1 MIENLAVGFSASLS
15 PENLLWCLIG
25 VVVGTVIGMLP
36 GLGATTGIAI
46 LIPLTLGM
54 DPLTALIML
63 AGIYYGCQYG
73 STISAVLIATPG
85 DANAVSTVIDGYAMA
100 RNGRAG
106 AALAISAIGSFVAAI
121 VSVVLL
127 ATLAGP
133 IADLAIGFGPAE
145 NFAIMVFAM
154 ATIVAFSGA
163 DIRKGLMMAGLGI
176 ALSTVGVAMGFT
188 TARFTGG
195 SVNLLGG
202 LDFVVVMIGI
212 FAIGE
217 VLSQISA
224 GGAEPIRARFRDML
238 ITRKELRQA
247 SPAIARGTGI
257 GFVFGS
263 LPGAGST
270 LASFLAYGV
279 EKSVSKTPERFGK
292 GAIQGVAAPESAN
305 NSAANA
311 NFIPTLSLGIPGGS
325 TTAVLLG
332 AFIMY
337 GVQPGPLLFTEQPT
351 LVWGLIT
358 SFFIGNVILLVLNLP
373 LAPAFAQILRL
384 PYNHLYPFII
394 FFSLIG
400 AFAVAGNTFGLIVV
414 LVASALGFC
423 LKKFGY
429 PSAPLILGLVLGPMT
444 EKALVQTSAFGRG
457 DLSILLQSP
466 VAMTILILAVV
477 LAAAPILSRSLRER
491 ARRKRDLETA
501 AEASAAEREPDHD
514 SQPSR

>member
-1 MIENLAVGFSASLS
+1 MIENLATGFSASLT

-25 VVVGTVIGMLP
+25 VVAGTVIGMLP

-46 LIPLTLGM
+46 LIPLTLAM

-85 DANAVSTVIDGYAMA
+85 DANAVSTVLDGYAMA

-121 VSVVLL
+121 VSVLLL
-127 ATLAGP
+127 AALAAP
-133 IADLAIGFGPAE
+133 IADLALGFGPVE
-145 NFAIMVFAM
+145 NFAIMIFAL
-154 ATIVAFSGA
+154 ATIVSFSGGSVS
-163 DIRKGLMMAGLGI
+163 KGLMMAGLGVL
-176 ALSTVGVAMGFT
+176 LSTVGVAMGFT

-202 LDFVVVMIGI
+202 LDFVVVMIGV

-217 VLSQISA
+217 VLTQISV
-224 GGAEPIRARFRDML
+224 GGAEPIRARFRDL
-238 ITRKELRQA
+238 VISRRELKEA
-247 SPAIARGTGI
+247 APAIGRGTGL

-279 EKSVSKTPERFGK
+279 EKSVSKHPEEFGK
-292 GAIQGVAAPESAN
+292 GAIRGVAAPESAN

-311 NFIPTLSLGIPGGS
+311 NFIPTLALGVPGGS

-337 GVQPGPLLFTEQPT
+337 GVQPGPLLFDEEPM

-373 LAPAFAQILRL
+373 MAPMFAQILRL

-400 AFAVAGNTFGLIVV
+400 AFAVAGNAFALVV
-414 LVASALGFC
+414 VVAASLLGYF
-423 LKKFGY
+423 LKRFDY
-429 PSAPLILGLVLGPMT
+429 PSAPLILGLILGPMT
-444 EKALVQTSAFGRG
+444 EEALVQTSAFGRG
-457 DLSILLQSP
+457 DLSIILGSP
-466 VAMTILILAVV
+466 VAVVILV
-477 LAAAPILSRSLRER
+477 LALVLGAAPVVMRSVRGP
-491 ARRKRDLETA
+491 RKAVA
-501 AEASAAEREPDHD
+501 A
-514 SQPSR
+514 